1 MVYPFCI
8 NVLKIHCFMMTEI
21 INCSKLVFYE
31 NVLWHFMGIMQ
42 LALFLLFE
50 VTALMVAFIICIM
63 SAILNNT

>member
-1 MVYPFCI
+1 
-8 NVLKIHCFMMTEI
+8 MMTEI